1 MTTETSRSR
10 TTGHAKPPAEAAR
23 ARVSALP
30 PPAPPAS
37 VAPNEPVSTTD
48 ALDRSLH
55 AAEARL
61 TAGLAPAGIA
71 LAWRD
76 WAVHLANQPTRRMD
90 LARRAMEDWA
100 AVWRVAFGLEE
111 AVTPPCDNDHRF
123 DHPRWQDMPY
133 RLYKE
138 YFLRMERWWHD
149 AATGIAG
156 VDAAHERIVDFMI
169 RQALDAVAPANLPML
184 NPEVEHAARESHGD
198 SVRAG
203 LRNLLKD
210 TEIALNQEN
219 RLPLAPG
226 RDVAVTPGRVV
237 YRNRLIELIQYS
249 PVTETVRPEPVLI
262 VPAWIMKYYILDLS
276 PENSLVRYLVGQGYT
291 VFMISWH
298 NPDKEDRNLSLD
310 DYRADG
316 VMAALDAVSAI
327 TGARKIHATGYCL
340 GGTLLSIAAAAMAR
354 DHDSRRASVTLF
366 AAQTDFT
373 EAGELQLFITEAQL
387 AFLEDLMWQQG
398 YLDTKQMAG
407 AFQML
412 RSNDLIWSRMI
423 RRYFIGEQ
431 EHPNDLMSWNMDAT
445 RMPYR
450 MHAEYLRHLFL
461 HNDLA
466 EGRLSAG
473 GRPVAIGDIDVPFF
487 VVGTE
492 RDHIA
497 PWHSVYKLHL
507 LNRGPI
513 TFVLTSGGHNAG
525 IVSEPGHPH
534 RHYAILDRSP
544 GEPYLAPEAWQD
556 EAPKHDGS
564 WWPEWVAF
572 LGARSGPPAAPPP
585 LGREEAGYPVLG
597 AAPGHYIHER

>member
-1 MTTETSRSR
+1 MTTDTRPTKSPLTDATPTS
-10 TTGHAKPPAEAAR
+10 PAASSPITHE
-23 ARVSALP
+23 RVS
-30 PPAPPAS
+30 
-37 VAPNEPVSTTD
+37 NTD
-48 ALDRSLH
+48 AMDRALH
-55 AAEARL
+55 AAEAKF
-61 TAGLAPAGIA
+61 TAGLSPVGLA

-76 WAVHLANQPTRRMD
+76 WAVHLANQPARRMD

-100 AVWRVAFGLEE
+100 AIGRIALGVAEPRV
-111 AVTPPCDNDHRF
+111 PPCPNDHRF
-123 DHPRWQDMPY
+123 THPRWDEMPY
-133 RLYKE
+133 RLYRE
-138 YFLRMERWWHD
+138 QFLRAERWWHE
-149 AATGIAG
+149 ATTGIAG
-156 VDAAHERIVDFMI
+156 VDPAHERIVDFMA
-169 RQALDAVAPANLPML
+169 RQALDAIAPSNSALL
-184 NPEVEHAARESHGD
+184 NPEVTDAARTSQGQ
-198 SVRAG
+198 SVRDG
-203 LRNLLKD
+203 LKNFIQDSAVAMRRHKK
-210 TEIALNQEN
+210 
-219 RLPLAPG
+219 LPLEPG

-237 YRNRLIELIQYS
+237 YRNRLIELIQYA
-249 PVTETVRPEPVLI
+249 PPTKTVRPEPVLI

-276 PENSLVRYLVGQGYT
+276 PGNSLVRYLTGQGYT
-291 VFMISWH
+291 VFMMSWH
-298 NPDKEDRNLSLD
+298 NPNAADRDLSLD
-310 DYRADG
+310 DYRSDG

-327 TGARKIHATGYCL
+327 TKAKKIHATGYCL

-354 DHDSRRASVTLF
+354 DNDNRLASLSLF

-387 AFLEDLMWQQG
+387 AFLEDLMWRQG
-398 YLDTKQMAG
+398 YLDTTQMAG

-431 EHPNDLMSWNMDAT
+431 EHPNDLMSWNEDAT

-466 EGRLSAG
+466 EGRLHAG
-473 GRPVAIGDIDVPFF
+473 GQPVAISDITVPIF

-497 PWHSVYKLHL
+497 PWHSVYKMHM

-534 RHYAILDRSP
+534 RYFSIRYRAPDER
-544 GEPYLAPEAWQD
+544 YLAPEDWQR
-556 EAPKHDGS
+556 EAAPKDGS
-564 WWPEWVAF
+564 WWPEFVNF
-572 LGARSGPPAAPPP
+572 LDAHSGEAVAPPP
-585 LGREEAGYPVLG
+585 IGREEAGYPALE
-597 AAPGHYIHER
+597 AAPGHYIHEM

>member
-1 MTTETSRSR
+1 
-10 TTGHAKPPAEAAR
+10 
-23 ARVSALP
+23 
-30 PPAPPAS
+30 
-37 VAPNEPVSTTD
+37 
-48 ALDRSLH
+48 
-55 AAEARL
+55 
-61 TAGLAPAGIA
+61 
-71 LAWRD
+71 
-76 WAVHLANQPTRRMD
+76 
-90 LARRAMEDWA
+90 
-100 AVWRVAFGLEE
+100 
-111 AVTPPCDNDHRF
+111 
-123 DHPRWQDMPY
+123 
-133 RLYKE
+133 
-138 YFLRMERWWHD
+138 
-149 AATGIAG
+149 
-156 VDAAHERIVDFMI
+156 
-169 RQALDAVAPANLPML
+169 
-184 NPEVEHAARESHGD
+184 
-198 SVRAG
+198 
-203 LRNLLKD
+203 
-210 TEIALNQEN
+210 
-219 RLPLAPG
+219 
-226 RDVAVTPGRVV
+226 TPGKVV
-237 YRNRLIELIQYS
+237 YRNRLIELIQYA
-249 PVTETVRPEPVLI
+249 PATDEVRPEPVLI

-291 VFMISWH
+291 VFMMSWH
-298 NPDKEDRNLSLD
+298 NPDKGDRDLTLD

-354 DHDSRRASVTLF
+354 DHDSRLASVTLF

-431 EHPNDLMSWNMDAT
+431 EHTNDLMSWNMDAT

-534 RHYAILDRSP
+534 RHYALLQRLP

-556 EAPKHDGS
+556 EAPQHDGS

-572 LGARSGPPAAPPP
+572 LGAHSGAPAAPPP